1 MSTTWPCPVRARLM
15 SASKM
20 PCTAYCAARQ
30 SVMATPTFV
39 GPVSGNPVTSIS
51 PDSPWITMS

>member
-15 SASKM
+15 SASRM
-20 PCTAYCAARQ
+20 PCTVDWAARQ

-39 GPVSGNPVTSIS
+39 GPVSGNPLTSIS
-51 PDSPWITMS
+51 PDSP